1 MLERDKQPPGHPFS
15 LSHEQGSA
23 VFAIHPPRPPSPLL
37 AGASSPIPSQPGTTP
52 LANPARGCTLFLA
65 TTSSYYNN
73 NNNKQ
78 RIIIIMP
85 TTTTTCRRGSAA
97 AKRHRRRAVGLGVLG
112 RVFRLVWV
120 FFFGGGGMAKGGALG
135 PGFRG
140 SGEEWG
146 RGRSPAQPAA
156 AARSPARQRRWLRA
170 ALGGWEAVWGG
181 GGTTGRGGR
190 DVGGRAW
197 KTVQFSC
204 ERKENNQGGEGLW

>member
-97 AKRHRRRAVGLGVLG
+97 AKRHRRRAGGLGVLG
-112 RVFRLVWV
+112 RVFRLVWG

-170 ALGGWEAVWGG
+170 ALGGWEAV
-181 GGTTGRGGR
+181 GGTGGDGRTWREGR
-190 DVGGRAW
+190 
-197 KTVQFSC
+197 
-204 ERKENNQGGEGLW
+204 GGEGLENRPIFL